1 MTRGGRAKDRDEP
14 ERRCL
19 VTRETGPKTG
29 LIRFVVGP
37 DDEVVPDLA
46 GKLPGRGLWVSAD
59 AEVLG
64 RAVSRGGFSRAAKQP
79 VKAPVDLVARVE
91 AMLAGRVVDLIAL
104 ARKAGEAIAGLE
116 KVKAALVANDA
127 VLLVQASD
135 GSLRGRSE
143 LRPPRGAES
152 LITCLSA
159 HELGLAFG
167 RDSVIHAAV
176 LRGGL
181 GARIKDETSRLAGFR
196 SVDAKAGAAEA
207 NGEDRVSAE
216 QDTRIG
222 MAGEGSR
229 GKG

>member
-1 MTRGGRAKDRDEP
+1 MTRGGRARDRDEP

-19 VTRETGPKTG
+19 VTRETGPKAG

-37 DDEVVPDLA
+37 EDEIVPDLA

-59 AEVLG
+59 AEVLA

-79 VKAPVDLVARVE
+79 VKAPADLVARVE
-91 AMLAGRVVDLIAL
+91 TMLAGRVVDLIAL

-116 KVKAALVANDA
+116 KVKTALVANDA
-127 VLLVQASD
+127 LLLIQASD

-181 GARIKDETSRLAGFR
+181 GARIKEEASRLAGFR
-196 SVDAKAGAAEA
+196 AADPKAGAAGA
-207 NGEDRVSAE
+207 NDEDRVSPE
-216 QDTRIG
+216 
-222 MAGEGSR
+222 
-229 GKG
+229 

>member
-1 MTRGGRAKDRDEP
+1 MTRGGRAKERDEP

-19 VTRETGPKTG
+19 VTRETGPKAG

-37 DDEVVPDLA
+37 GDEIVPDLA
-46 GKLPGRGLWVSAD
+46 GKLPGRGLWVTAGAD
-59 AEVLG
+59 VLAQ
-64 RAVSRGGFSRAAKQP
+64 AVKRGAFSRGAKRP
-79 VKAPVDLVARVE
+79 VKAPPDLVARVE
-91 AMLAGRVVDLIAL
+91 AMLAARVVELLAL
-104 ARKAGEAIAGLE
+104 ARKAGEALAGFE
-116 KVKAALVANDA
+116 KVKGALVANEA
-127 VLLVQASD
+127 ALLVQASD

-143 LRPPRGAES
+143 LRPPEGPES
-152 LITCLSA
+152 LISCLSG

-181 GARIKDETSRLAGFR
+181 SERIRIEASRLAGFR
-196 SVDAKAGAAEA
+196 AVDAEGAAGA
-207 NGEDRVSAE
+207 NGEDRVSAD
-216 QDTRIG
+216 QGADIG